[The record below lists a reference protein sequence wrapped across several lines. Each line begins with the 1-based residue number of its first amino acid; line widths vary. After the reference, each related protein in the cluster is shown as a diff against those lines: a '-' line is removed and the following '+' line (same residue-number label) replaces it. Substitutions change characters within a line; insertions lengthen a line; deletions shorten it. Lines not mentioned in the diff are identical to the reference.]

1 MSLLFLTQY
10 FSFFFGQCKKN
21 RNKKTIFTKTN
32 QHLDV
37 LDFTKFRIIDA
48 IDIVLVAALLYYLYR
63 LVKGTVAI
71 NIFVGIVIIYAIWR
85 LTVLLEM
92 ELLSKILGGFL
103 GVGMFA
109 LIVVF
114 QQEIRKFL
122 LMLGSTNFGTR
133 KRVMQG
139 LKFFTGTDSVSNTD
153 VDAIMEACTNMSK
166 SYTGALIVLKRNN
179 SLEFVKNS
187 GDQMNITVN
196 KPILESIFFKNSPL
210 HDGAM
215 IIEDNIITATRVILP
230 VSNDRK
236 IPLRF
241 GLRHR
246 AAVGVTE
253 KSDAVCITVSEENGQ
268 ISYLKD
274 GDFVLY
280 DTIEELKELIRTD
293 LT

>member
-1 MSLLFLTQY
+1 MDFLD
-10 FSFFFGQCKKN
+10 
-21 RNKKTIFTKTN
+21 I
-32 QHLDV
+32 
-37 LDFTKFRIIDA
+37 RIID
-48 IDIVLVAALLYYLYR
+48 IVDIVLVAFLLYYVYK

-71 NIFVGIVIIYAIWR
+71 NIFVGIVIIYGIWR
-85 LTVLLEM
+85 LTEILEM

-114 QQEIRKFL
+114 QQEIRRFL
-122 LMLGSTNFGTR
+122 LMLGSTNFNAR
-133 KRVMQG
+133 RRFFNRF
-139 LKFFTGTDSVSNTD
+139 KFLSEETKSSTNIK
-153 VDAIMEACTNMSK
+153 ALMEACKKMAASH
-166 SYTGALIVLKRNN
+166 TGALIVLKRNN
-179 SLEFVKNS
+179 SLDFVKNS
-187 GDQMNITVN
+187 GDEMNAEVN
-196 KPILESIFFKNSPL
+196 QPIIESIFFKNSPL

-215 IIEDNIITATRVILP
+215 IIEESKITATRVILP

-246 AAVGVTE
+246 AALGITE
-253 KSDAVCITVSEENGQ
+253 KTDAVCLVVSEENGQ

-280 DTIEELKELIRTD
+280 DTFEELTEIITKD
-293 LT
+293 LS